1 MLFSYSTG
9 YGHITPKTYYGQFFS
24 VIYALIGIPICG
36 ILLAALGDR
45 FNKWKD
51 KILEKVYLN
60 FDKKWQRKLV
70 SLITITG
77 GGMVLFIFIPSAI
90 FHAQEG
96 WSYHDALYFCYITL
110 TTVGFGDFVPGKKK
124 VNCCLF
130 LLVCV
135 SVYVL
140 KGYLIPFMVC
150 LFAFL
155 FIYLFFCQFAVCL
168 FVILTAT
175 IISIYV
181 ALFASGYKAL

>member
-24 VIYALIGIPICG
+24 VIYAIIGIPICG

-77 GGMVLFIFIPSAI
+77 GGMLLFIFIPSAI

-110 TTVGFGDFVPGKKK
+110 TTVGFGDFVPGKQKSK
-124 VNCCLF
+124 LLFLFACLF
-130 LLVCV
+130 VCLLFEGLLV
-135 SVYVL
+135 SFYGL
-140 KGYLIPFMVC
+140 FVC
-150 LFAFL
+150 FS

-168 FVILTAT
+168 FVC
-175 IISIYV
+175 
-181 ALFASGYKAL
+181 LFNCNNN